1 MLDMIINLTKTS
13 FFAPRLAA
21 ERLLAMSLDR
31 MTIFMFFLITVCLS
45 VVAIYLSGGPMVE
58 LEPGMPLV
66 TSPIQLAVMIFA
78 ATVLSTIGI
87 QSVGRFA
94 GGQGG
99 FDQIM
104 IVMAWQQWLQF
115 LMQCVMGILSVVLLP
130 LAAVMQ
136 FVVLWYSFWILFNMV
151 RVAHGFDGI
160 LKSIFAVMV
169 GSFVAVMALGMLTM
183 LFVGVS

>member
-21 ERLLAMSLDR
+21 ERLLALSLDR
-31 MTIFMFFLITVCLS
+31 MTIFAFFLITVCLS
-45 VVAIYLSGGPMVE
+45 VVAIYLSGGPGGE
-58 LEPGMPLV
+58 LEQGMPLV
-66 TSPIQLAVMIFA
+66 TSPIRLAMMIFA
-78 ATVLSTIGI
+78 ATVLSAIGI
-87 QSVGRFA
+87 QSVGRFV
-94 GGQGG
+94 GGQAG

-115 LMQCVMGILSVVLLP
+115 LMQCVMGVLSLVAVP
-130 LAAVMQ
+130 LAVIMQ
-136 FVVLWYSFWILFNMV
+136 FAVLWFSFWILFNMV

-169 GSFVAVMALGMLTM
+169 GSFVAVMALGAITM
-183 LFVGVS
+183 LFLGV